1 MGDIMTDRIRL
12 SRIGV
17 FAYHGLHPEETRMGQ
32 RFFISIECGLDLR
45 PAGTTDDF
53 TRTADYHRMAEMTQ
67 EIAVGRQF
75 KTIEALA
82 EAVAGAVLAEFPPVQ
97 TVTVTVEKPSAPIPA
112 MLDTVSVEITRQRV
126 G

>member
-1 MGDIMTDRIRL
+1 MTDRIRL
-12 SRIGV
+12 TRIGI
-17 FAYHGLHPEETRMGQ
+17 FAYHGLHPEENRLGQ
-32 RFFISIECGLDLR
+32 RFFISIECRLDLR

-53 TRTADYHRMAEMTQ
+53 EKTADYHRLAELTQ

-82 EAVAGAVLAEFPPVQ
+82 EAVAGMVLQSFTPVQ
-97 TVTVTVEKPSAPIPA
+97 SVTVTVEKPAAPIPA
-112 MLDTVSVEITRQRV
+112 LIENVSVEITRSRT